1 MLKLQ
6 KSVNYG
12 NNLNSWIN
20 KIPERI
26 YWLIPLLQ
34 FHLVELFTQRI
45 EMFSAALILNVC
57 IYYGAFL
64 SVLFLTKRKGVTTLI
79 TTIFWG
85 IAGFANAML
94 LQFRQ
99 TPVLPWDLLSVNTA
113 LDVSGK
119 YHLNFTS
126 RFILV
131 IIAFLILISIG
142 CATLNDKI
150 NIKGVKR
157 VGLSVLSVF
166 LTVIISFTC
175 QLPNLRNYIP
185 FNDSTF
191 YMDAYYSQNGF
202 AFSFLRMLGSNKIEK
217 PDGYD
222 TAAVQE
228 ELTDNTVV
236 QGSNNPNIIVIMNES
251 LSDLTVLNKNLKTNQ
266 KLLPYINS
274 LSKNTVRGNVVCSV
288 KGGNTANS
296 EFEFLTSL
304 PTAFTPRGS
313 IPYQQFINKQTTSLI
328 SFLNERN
335 YDTYSFHPA
344 AKSNWQRDRVYP
356 LLGFKNICFEEEMK
370 KNLIQNPLLIRGV
383 ISDRTTYDYVIRD
396 FENRDKTKGFF
407 EFCITLQNHGGY
419 ENPTSFGYAPDV
431 HAEGIKSDE
440 LSTYLSL
447 ANESDRAFKYITD
460 YFSKI
465 KEPTIILMFGDHQPA
480 SNVTDLVKADDC
492 SQLDEYKTPYVLWAN
507 YDIDTKNEYNEI
519 SINYLPLLLL
529 EKCNIPLNNFYKQI
543 KSVYTAYPV
552 TSVMGIQ
559 NNIGKLSSFAE
570 IKTEKHIENYRKIL
584 YYNLVEKQ

>member
-64 SVLFLTKRKGVTTLI
+64 SVLFLTKRKGVATLI

-85 IAGFANAML
+85 IVGFANAML

-175 QLPNLRNYIP
+175 HLPNLRNYIP

-328 SFLNERN
+328 SFLSERN

-465 KEPTIILMFGDHQPA
+465 KEPTVILIFGDHQPA
-480 SNVTDLVKADDC
+480 SNITDLVKSADC

-529 EKCNIPLNNFYKQI
+529 EKCNIPLNNYYKQI
-543 KSVYTAYPV
+543 QSAYTAYPV
-552 TSVMGIQ
+552 TSVMGILS
-559 NNIGKLSSFAE
+559 NTGKINSFAE

>member
-126 RFILV
+126 RFIFV

-543 KSVYTAYPV
+543 KLVYTAYPV